1 MTHETEKNGNGVIR
15 IKTAYASF
23 ILAVIVNVIAATV
36 YITVIRSEV
45 TYTKQIVAKHDGRL
59 DKLEELLIKNRE
71 DVIRQTIFGDEV
83 KNLKNM
89 IITCNLEVREL
100 KKLIYDKLK

>member
-1 MTHETEKNGNGVIR
+1 MTHEDEKNGNGVIR

-23 ILAVIVNVIAATV
+23 ILAVIINVIAATV

-45 TYTKQIVAKHDGRL
+45 TYTKQVVAKHDGRL
-59 DKLEELLIKNRE
+59 DKIEELLIKNRE
-71 DVIRQTIFGDEV
+71 DVIRQNIFVDEF

-89 IITCNLEVREL
+89 IIDCNSELREL
-100 KKLIYDKLK
+100 KKLIDNKLK